1 MLNLYKRELYLKKI
15 RPFINVTSLI
25 KVLSGVRRSGK
36 SSIMELIVEELLT
49 NNINKDNILYL
60 NLDKRPYIGVKTIS
74 KLEEIIDNYFKN
86 KEGIKYLFIDEV
98 QNVKDFELLVNA
110 YREENDYS
118 IFITGSNSYMLSGE
132 LVTKLTGRYVEF
144 KINTLSFYEYIE
156 MKKFYSKNIS
166 SDINKEFTN
175 YILEGGFPLTISFD
189 DIESKR
195 IYVESIVN
203 EIFEK
208 DIKRNKKI
216 RNKALFKQV
225 ETYIINNFGSRT
237 SINSLSAYLSKINKK
252 NISKNTIYN
261 YLSILENAKI
271 ISRCSRFDLKSKKS
285 LSGEEKYYLTDLS
298 FYFLRNTNQKINYG
312 PVLEN
317 IVYNYA
323 LSKGYD
329 VSIGKFNKLEV
340 DFILHNRANSS
351 YAYVQVSRTID
362 NGIYDEK
369 GNSLVEEREYRPL
382 ENIKDNYPKYVL
394 TLDSLLEK
402 RNGIIHDNL
411 INFLLENKDF
421 D

>member
-237 SINSLSAYLSKINKK
+237 SINSLSSYLSKINKK

-340 DFILHNRANSS
+340 DFILHSRANSS